1 MKKLFYSSLA
11 FALSA
16 VIKAEQVLAQACPMC
31 KESAANQG
39 EKLAEGFQSSIYAM
53 VFLPAVLVSSVSVFV
68 IKASYMK
75 KHPDTKLGTFGILKE
90 YIKEKRNP
98 LS

>member
-1 MKKLFYSSLA
+1 MKKLFYSSVV

-16 VIKAEQVLAQACPMC
+16 VISAEQAFAQACPMC

-39 EKLAEGFQSSIYAM
+39 PRLAEGFQHSIYAM
-53 VFLPAVLVSSVSVFV
+53 VFLPAILVSSVSIFV

-75 KHPDTKLGTFGILKE
+75 KHPESKLGTFGILKE
-90 YIKEKRNP
+90 YIKERR
-98 LS
+98 SR

>member
-1 MKKLFYSSLA
+1 MKKLFYSSVA

-16 VIKAEQVLAQACPMC
+16 LISAEKVFAQACPMC
-31 KESAANQG
+31 KESASNQG

-90 YIKEKRNP
+90 YIKEKR
-98 LS
+98 SR

>member
-1 MKKLFYSSLA
+1 MKKLFYTTLA

-16 VIKAEQVLAQACPMC
+16 VISAEQVFAQACPMC

-39 EKLAEGFQSSIYAM
+39 PRLAEGFQHSIYAM
-53 VFLPAVLVSSVSVFV
+53 VFLPAALVSSVSVFV

-75 KHPDTKLGTFGILKE
+75 KHPDSKLGTFGILKE
-90 YIKEKRNP
+90 YIKERRSP
-98 LS
+98 